1 MTTNDITIT
10 EFIHF
15 LELTGDYAALQYIAS
30 NFDLVLINK
39 HQSHSNITNIN
50 VLTDCANIESADVF
64 RVVKHALS
72 DGVITNDEKISILKE
87 IDEVDRANAELRD
100 HVLNLMIE
108 D

>member
-1 MTTNDITIT
+1 M
-10 EFIHF
+10 
-15 LELTGDYAALQYIAS
+15 
-30 NFDLVLINK
+30 
-39 HQSHSNITNIN
+39 
-50 VLTDCANIESADVF
+50 F